1 MLEHKTLSLAE
12 QVFERLERDI
22 LSGVYQRGELLTE
35 LKLVNDLG
43 VSRTPIRE
51 ALRRL
56 EQEHLIE
63 ISSKGILIV
72 GVTEKD
78 LNDIFDVRLRI
89 EGMASA
95 EAAIHITDEELRE
108 LQETLELQ
116 EFYVTKKNAD
126 NIRVMDSR
134 FHQLVYRFSGSSVL
148 YDTLMPLHNKT
159 QKFRQKS
166 VANESRAVQ
175 SAMEHRAIFEAIA
188 ARDPKLADQKTV
200 EHIEN
205 ARNHILKRSNNKW
218 D

>member
-22 LSGVYQRGELLTE
+22 LCGTYPRGEMLTE

-63 ISSKGILIV
+63 ISARGILVI
-72 GVTEKD
+72 GVTQKD
-78 LNDIFDVRLRI
+78 LEDIFAIRMRI
-89 EGMASA
+89 EGMASR
-95 EAAIHITDEELRE
+95 EAALHITEEELRE
-108 LQETLELQ
+108 LQETVELQ
-116 EFYVTKKNAD
+116 EFYVAKKNAGS
-126 NIRVMDSR
+126 IRGMDSK
-134 FHQLVYRFSGSSVL
+134 FHQQIYRFSGSPAL

-159 QKFRQKS
+159 QKFRQTS
-166 VANESRAVQ
+166 VENADRAIQ
-175 SAMEHRAIFEAIA
+175 SAKEHRAIYEAIA
-188 ARDPKLADQKTV
+188 AKDGDLAEKHTL

-205 ARNHILKRSNNKW
+205 ARNYILNQGVI
-218 D
+218 